1 MDWRTILVTSNEA
14 GSSKNTAEERFR
26 EAFERLK
33 LGKPTIL
40 PRGTPVSQNNV
51 AKEADCDPSALR
63 KARYPSLVAE
73 IQHYVET
80 HKEDVPVSERQ
91 QMLKR
96 RRRNRDT
103 KEMISDL
110 KQQRDISAGLLADAN
125 LLIVDLTEELADV
138 RQRLDELRPSAAT
151 ITFPKRS
158 D

>member
-1 MDWRTILVTSNEA
+1 MA
-14 GSSKNTAEERFR
+14 GSSKNTANERFR

-33 LGKPTIL
+33 NGRPERLAK
-40 PRGTPVSQNNV
+40 GTPVSQNNV
-51 AKEADCDPSALR
+51 AKEAGCDPSALR
-63 KARYPSLVAE
+63 KTRFPSLVAE

-91 QMLKR
+91 QILKR
-96 RRRNRDT
+96 RRRNRDNR
-103 KEMISDL
+103 EMIFDL

-125 LLIVDLTEELADV
+125 LLIVDLTEEIADV